1 MKTKFS
7 VMLTLLLVL
16 VVQIS
21 FAQQKTVSGTV
32 NDDQNMPLPGATV
45 IIKGTSTGTTT
56 DFDGNF
62 SIQASP
68 DDVLMISFVGFSTQE
83 LSVGNSTTFQVQ
95 MVTDNSLDEVVVV
108 AFASKKRKELTSAV
122 SVVSGSL
129 SLCFRRSV
137 MYESMISFH
146 S

>member
-32 NDDQNMPLPGATV
+32 NDDQNMPLPGATI

-56 DFDGNF
+56 DFDGKF

-68 DDVLMISFVGFSTQE
+68 EDVLMISFVGFSTQE

-108 AFASKKRKELTSAV
+108 AFASKKR
-122 SVVSGSL
+122 
-129 SLCFRRSV
+129 
-137 MYESMISFH
+137 
-146 S
+146 